1 MEIWFYTGSAQKYK
15 PKLKY
20 IVEMFFSIYGLKFSY
35 LDSMEKN
42 IDAIVS
48 RDDLLIVYDK
58 IDRLPYFRGLAINR
72 FDLFFMSDL
81 FSEVYEHQ
89 TPPVFKRLR
98 RKDSEERVPLPFN
111 LPVEGED
118 ELYSIED
125 KKKRYA
131 GITWKEK
138 GNTETVF
145 YADLFASSFYFVS
158 LQEEI
163 QSGKRDKHNR
173 FRAEYSFREKEGLI
187 DYPLVN
193 RYFKI
198 LFDLI
203 QKRFLNRDLPLI
215 RKSFWPGSA
224 PLAVVLTHDVDII
237 EKWVGYAFFRGF
249 QLLSKMR
256 VGSFFILIKKIIG
269 CILKGKNPALSFD
282 SIIEKERES
291 GFSSTFF
298 FLCGKPSLKSLL
310 ELDIT
315 YDLTRPKNGEI
326 LKKIIS
332 ENREVG
338 LHGSY
343 HSFSDLN
350 RMGKEKNILKD
361 VSGRNVTGIRQH
373 YLRFNFPQTL
383 YLQESLNF
391 SYDCS
396 LGYPDASGFR
406 SGLGFPFYLYD
417 DSTEKVIKVL
427 ELNTTIMDQTY
438 VKYKKHDLSQMK
450 KEIIEILTKVE
461 ECGGMV
467 NLLWHTNTVDEFAF
481 FGFMNLYD
489 EILKYLKQRKA
500 LVSSAEKIARYWQ
513 KRERLV
519 QINSLKLEDKNY
531 LWEFEPEDTLEK
543 ATLEIDIPRAGSY
556 KIRAENVQSTIEISE
571 DRVLIGLSG
580 LKPGQKFKIYL
591 QRK

>member
-1 MEIWFYTGSAQKYK
+1 
-15 PKLKY
+15 
-20 IVEMFFSIYGLKFSY
+20 
-35 LDSMEKN
+35 
-42 IDAIVS
+42 
-48 RDDLLIVYDK
+48 
-58 IDRLPYFRGLAINR
+58 
-72 FDLFFMSDL
+72 
-81 FSEVYEHQ
+81 
-89 TPPVFKRLR
+89 
-98 RKDSEERVPLPFN
+98 
-111 LPVEGED
+111 
-118 ELYSIED
+118 
-125 KKKRYA
+125 
-131 GITWKEK
+131 
-138 GNTETVF
+138 
-145 YADLFASSFYFVS
+145 
-158 LQEEI
+158 
-163 QSGKRDKHNR
+163 
-173 FRAEYSFREKEGLI
+173 
-187 DYPLVN
+187 
-193 RYFKI
+193 
-198 LFDLI
+198 
-203 QKRFLNRDLPLI
+203 
-215 RKSFWPGSA
+215 
-224 PLAVVLTHDVDII
+224 
-237 EKWVGYAFFRGF
+237 
-249 QLLSKMR
+249 
-256 VGSFFILIKKIIG
+256 
-269 CILKGKNPALSFD
+269 
-282 SIIEKERES
+282 
-291 GFSSTFF
+291 
-298 FLCGKPSLKSLL
+298 
-310 ELDIT
+310 
-315 YDLTRPKNGEI
+315 
-326 LKKIIS
+326 
-332 ENREVG
+332 
-338 LHGSY
+338 
-343 HSFSDLN
+343 
-350 RMGKEKNILKD
+350 MGKEKNILEE
-361 VSGRNVTGIRQH
+361 VSGKIVTGIRQH

-406 SGLGFPFYLYD
+406 SGLGFPFYPYD